1 MHTLQ
6 VRELQ
11 KKVQSTSRLCRSEK
25 QCWANAGLNPRQCIV
40 LLAVYVLSGFS
51 VLLAVEFLKSK
62 SKRQDMEQHEQERFV
77 EELYL
82 RAEMAVLLKVEDPV
96 TAKDVGIR
104 REAVR
109 FIANYKANGFVQEV
123 NCVHGVAP
131 TSLRTAREYLDHCEK
146 LGVPLLNRR
155 LRDHVADP
163 NGPEATS
170 SSRRNLRKWSRR
182 FRKRWCLRYGA
193 LRPLDDL
200 PVDEIHAKAQWN
212 CVYCFVLLPEVS
224 LLVPGFL
231 RR

>member
-123 NCVHGVAP
+123 SFFECLEKIELYCSKKNNNEK
-131 TSLRTAREYLDHCEK
+131 SFSELRFCEMIVLVLAFLDFSD
-146 LGVPLLNRR
+146 R
-155 LRDHVADP
+155 LQHDV
-163 NGPEATS
+163 
-170 SSRRNLRKWSRR
+170 
-182 FRKRWCLRYGA
+182 
-193 LRPLDDL
+193 
-200 PVDEIHAKAQWN
+200 
-212 CVYCFVLLPEVS
+212 FVNANNDMS
-224 LLVPGFL
+224 
-231 RR
+231 